1 MLYTIGL
8 HTLYVYIAIF
18 FDPSRPRGNGL
29 WHPDDASRD
38 KFEVMP
44 TEPEDGDGTS
54 VTAVADLV

>member
-1 MLYTIGL
+1 MSPSLS
-8 HTLYVYIAIF
+8 IAIF

-29 WHPDDASRD
+29 WQRDDPSRD